1 MTKDIQRAILRACS
15 QFILRKLEPLEKRLS
30 DMETKAMTVEY
41 DGVVKELL
49 SSDGLATLVD
59 LQVTEAVEKRIRDG
73 KDGAPGERGEKGDT
87 GPAGEDGVGLAGAMI
102 DRDGNL
108 QVTKTNGEAIPLG
121 PVIGKD
127 GRDGRDGADGLGFD
141 DLDVEYDGE
150 RTFTFKWQRG
160 SVVKT
165 KSFHVPT
172 VIDRGYWR
180 EGTKAEAGDAM
191 THDGTLWIATKATSD
206 KPCRESDAWRI
217 GARKGR
223 DGLQGPPGKAYEP
236 TQPVKLSEAK

>member
-1 MTKDIQRAILRACS
+1 MTKETQRAILRACAR
-15 QFILRKLEPLEKRLS
+15 FFLRKLEPLEKRLEGI
-30 DMETKAMTVEY
+30 ETKAMTV
-41 DGVVKELL
+41 DLGGVVKEILTTDEL
-49 SSDGLATLVD
+49 KTLVD
-59 LQVTEAVEKRIRDG
+59 LQVEESVSKHFEANPVRDG
-73 KDGAPGERGEKGDT
+73 ER
-87 GPAGEDGVGLAGAMI
+87 GPAGEDGAKGEAGADGVGLAGAVI

-108 QVTKTNGEAIPLG
+108 IVTKTNGDAVPLG
-121 PVIGKD
+121 CVVGKD
-127 GRDGRDGADGLGFD
+127 GRNGKDGADGLGFD

-160 SVVKT
+160 DVVKT

-180 EGTKAEAGDAM
+180 EGTKAQAGDAM
-191 THDGTLWIATKATSD
+191 THEGTLWIATKDTDA

-223 DGLQGPPGKAYEP
+223 DGLQGPPGKAFEQP
-236 TQPVKLSEAK
+236 QPVKLA